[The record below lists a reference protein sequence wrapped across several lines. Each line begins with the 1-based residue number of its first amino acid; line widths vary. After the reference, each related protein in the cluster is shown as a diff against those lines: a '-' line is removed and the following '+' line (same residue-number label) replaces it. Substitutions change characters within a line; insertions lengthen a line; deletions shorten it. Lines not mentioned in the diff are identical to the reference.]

1 MKNDP
6 STGKMIPNPIAS
18 ETFDTMGDLK
28 DVAKENFLQHSA
40 PGKADWTRER
50 KFRNRLHNTNTKYL
64 KPYLKG

>member
-6 STGKMIPNPIAS
+6 TGKTVPNSILS
-18 ETFDTMGDLK
+18 NDSDSLGDFK
-28 DVAKENFLQHSA
+28 DVAKDNFLQHSA